1 MKLSIDQAEG
11 LVRVRR
17 MAANGD
23 LRRLFREA
31 RLSNQEIGLAVDAS
45 PVTVH
50 GWLHGHHKPTGRR
63 AVVLVELVRRL
74 QAATD
79 GERPVA

>member
-31 RLSNQEIGLAVDAS
+31 RLSNQEIGLEIGRAS
-45 PVTVH
+45 C
-50 GWLHGHHKPTGRR
+50 R
-63 AVVLVELVRRL
+63 
-74 QAATD
+74 
-79 GERPVA
+79 ERV